1 MTDDNNPIFGKSG
14 QNPPWHSS
22 ELPKQNSQPKVPAA
36 IKNLVSELGLRFPTT
51 SQTDAPAH
59 ASRLA
64 LLAMDLR
71 DMPPHILK
79 QSIERYVLIPGKNF
93 LPKAAELVEI
103 ARSIIDR
110 KQSESRAHPTDV
122 EGYAAWFNE
131 NFKFAQARIVMKKRD
146 NDDDPDADPVK
157 TIDFVNRPL
166 ATNSAPPLTDA
177 EIRKMPQWIIN
188 LGIAIEDLDADYCA
202 RIRSA

>member
-1 MTDDNNPIFGKSG
+1 
-14 QNPPWHSS
+14 
-22 ELPKQNSQPKVPAA
+22 
-36 IKNLVSELGLRFPTT
+36 LRFPIT

-64 LLAMDLR
+64 LLAVDLR
-71 DMPPHILK
+71 DMPPHVLK

-103 ARSIIDR
+103 ARAIIDR
-110 KQSESRAHPTDV
+110 KQSESRTHPTDV

-131 NFKFAQARIVMKKRD
+131 NFKFAQARVVMKKRD
-146 NDDDPDADPVK
+146 NDDDLDADPVK

-166 ATNSAPPLTDA
+166 QPKLAPPLTDA

-188 LGIAIEDLDADYCA
+188 MGVTIGDLDAGHCA

>member
-14 QNPPWHSS
+14 QNPPWNS
-22 ELPKQNSQPKVPAA
+22 EESPMPNSPPRVPAV
-36 IKNLVSELGLRFPTT
+36 IKKLVSELGLRFPTT

-79 QSIERYVLIPGKNF
+79 QSIERYALIPGKNF

-131 NFKFAQARIVMKKRD
+131 NFKFAQARVVMKKRD
-146 NDDDPDADPVK
+146 NDDDPGADPVK
-157 TIDFVNRPL
+157 TIDFLNKPL
-166 ATNSAPPLTDA
+166 QEKLAPPLTDA
-177 EIRKMPQWIIN
+177 EIRKMPPWIIN
-188 LGIAIEDLDADYCA
+188 MGVTIGDLDAGHCA
-202 RIRSA
+202 RIRAA

>member
-1 MTDDNNPIFGKSG
+1 
-14 QNPPWHSS
+14 
-22 ELPKQNSQPKVPAA
+22 
-36 IKNLVSELGLRFPTT
+36 
-51 SQTDAPAH
+51 
-59 ASRLA
+59 
-64 LLAMDLR
+64 MDLR

-110 KQSESRAHPTDV
+110 KQSESRTHPTDV

-166 ATNSAPPLTDA
+166 AKNSAPPLTDA